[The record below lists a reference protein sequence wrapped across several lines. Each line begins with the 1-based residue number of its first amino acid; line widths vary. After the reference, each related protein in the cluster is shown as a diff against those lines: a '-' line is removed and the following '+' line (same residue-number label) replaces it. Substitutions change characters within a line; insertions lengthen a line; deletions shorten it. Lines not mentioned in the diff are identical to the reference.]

1 MEYGSMITYSTYVC
15 ICACKLY
22 SVQYYYTHYSTIMH
36 SLHKSNPITEYGTMI
51 TYVCVCNVLYM
62 CNCAYTVQCTVYS
75 IIQHTIIVLSTHCMN
90 LTPSRNI

>member
-51 TYVCVCNVLYM
+51 TYVCVCHEHVQLCIYVLY
-62 CNCAYTVQCTVYS
+62 S
-75 IIQHTIIVLSTHCMN
+75 IQHYSTHY
-90 LTPSRNI
+90 